1 MKAVFNE
8 MINSVRYYDI
18 HGARYIA
25 LAKFKGGYS
34 KGDFFNVYTETG
46 RKYGCKYDDE
56 SIETSIEALEDE
68 LLPEIGDTVEYDI
81 EEYTDQTHTAI
92 HTIRCT
98 AKVLDV
104 FENGDIRT
112 DRDGVRTASEYTVI
126 KKGVVKFADPNPFPE
141 K

>member
-46 RKYGCKYDDE
+46 RKYGCKYDGE

-68 LLPEIGDTVEYDI
+68 LLPEIGDTV
-81 EEYTDQTHTAI
+81 EYTDQTHTAI

-112 DRDGVRTASEYTVI
+112 DRDGVRTSSEYEVI
-126 KKGVVKFADPNPFPE
+126 KKGVTDLHPVPLSK